1 MRNGIALIHHS
12 SFCILHFPPPALFRV
27 SAGRRILSPMSSKP
41 SRRKR
46 RRVRIHRHTQVGAP
60 PGTLVADPAA
70 HAPQVYVMAYGPD
83 KFVEQEIKSDH
94 AHVIAPL
101 LSEFPVVWVNV
112 DGLGDTGVIQSI
124 GKLFGLHPLA
134 LEDVVHVHQRAKLE
148 EYGDH
153 LFIVSRMP
161 GSDGR
166 LDTEQLS
173 LFLGKRYVLTF
184 QDRPGDCLDT
194 VRERIRRSRGLLR
207 SLGPDYLT
215 YVLLDAT
222 IDAYFPVL
230 EKLSER
236 IDDLEDYILSLSDDN
251 TVAMIHE
258 VKSDLLMLR
267 RAVWPHREM
276 FNAMIRETTDLVDEE
291 TRVHLRDCYDHTA
304 QLIDLI
310 EVYREVTAD
319 LRDMYLSMVNQRT
332 NEVMKVLTIIATV
345 FMPLTFIV
353 GIYGMNFDPDSS
365 PWNMPELRAYYGYPV
380 TLASCVVVTIGMLI
394 YFRKKKWIGKWLDR
408 RRAEEAAAES

>member
-1 MRNGIALIHHS
+1 
-12 SFCILHFPPPALFRV
+12 
-27 SAGRRILSPMSSKP
+27 MSSKP

-46 RRVRIHRHTQVGAP
+46 RRVRIHRRTQVGAA

-70 HAPQVYVMAYGPD
+70 HPPHVYVMAYGPD
-83 KFVEQEIKSDH
+83 KFLEREITSNH
-94 AHVIAPL
+94 AQTIAPL

-112 DGLGDTGVIQSI
+112 DGLGDTSVIESI
-124 GKLFGLHPLA
+124 GHLFQLHPLA
-134 LEDVVHVHQRAKLE
+134 MEDVVHVHQRAKLE
-148 EYGDH
+148 EYHEH
-153 LFIVSRMP
+153 LFIVARMP

-166 LDTEQLS
+166 LDSEQLS
-173 LFLGKRYVLTF
+173 LFLGKRSVLTF
-184 QDRPGDCLDT
+184 QDRPGDCLDS
-194 VRERIRRSRGLLR
+194 VRERIRRSRGVLR
-207 SLGPDYLT
+207 SYGPDYLT

-230 EKLSER
+230 ERVSER
-236 IDDLEDYILSLSDDN
+236 VDALEDHIIALSDDR
-251 TVAMIHE
+251 TVPMIHD
-258 VKSDLLMLR
+258 VKSDLLLLR

-276 FNAMIRETTDLVDEE
+276 FNGLIRETTELVGDE

-332 NEVMKVLTIIATV
+332 NEVMKVLTIIATL

-353 GIYGMNFDPDSS
+353 GIYGMNYDPDSS
-365 PWNMPELRAYYGYPV
+365 PWNMPELRWYYGYPAC
-380 TLASCVVVTIGMLI
+380 LATCLLVTIGMLV

-408 RRAEEAAAES
+408 RRAEQAAQQEARV